1 MSQAI
6 EGTRGRDS
14 TYMDSGDFDKLISA
28 LRTAD
33 VFEDHPKKRI
43 HRVASPRRPFEIS
56 RERGGN
62 EECLGE
68 VDNL

>member
-6 EGTRGRDS
+6 EGNKTRDS
-14 TYMDSGDFDKLISA
+14 TYRDSGDFDKLISA

-43 HRVASPRRPFEIS
+43 HRVGKPFDIS
-56 RERGGN
+56 RERGK
-62 EECLGE
+62 EDCLSE
-68 VDNL
+68 LDNP